1 MLMREGRGFVLLG
14 MVVVIWVLSGFLI
27 QRILQPSEFNHPVT
41 MTVLSVGLCG
51 LLLLIPREFREPKH
65 ESAVKPL
72 LKYENRDKSTQIV
85 ILGIIWLAGQLLYN
99 MSLRH
104 MSVSANTAV
113 SSSSS
118 VFTFLFSVLLLRGYS
133 ITIPAVCAL
142 ACSSAGVLVIANLT
156 TEGPETG
163 SHSSVLG
170 VVMALIAC
178 ACYGLFTTL
187 LKLYYPSDKTMSVV
201 SLFGYLGM
209 VAWAIGI
216 PLIAFAHLTD
226 IDPFSLPTSTRVIS
240 GIIANS
246 LVGSVLSDILLAQSV
261 LLLNPIT
268 VSIGLTFTMPFSSI
282 IDSAVFGYHPFQ
294 IASLAAMTLQL
305 TAICLISYDNRINNR
320 I

>member
-1 MLMREGRGFVLLG
+1 M
-14 MVVVIWVLSGFLI
+14 VIWVLSGFLI

-41 MTVLSVGLCG
+41 MTVLSVGLCS
-51 LLLLIPREFREPKH
+51 LLLLVPREFREPKY
-65 ESAVKPL
+65 ESNSKPL
-72 LKYENRDKSTQIV
+72 LKYEKSKKLTEIV
-85 ILGIIWLAGQLLYN
+85 ILGIIWLAAQLLYN

-118 VFTFLFSVLLLRGYS
+118 LFTFIFSVLLLRGYS

-142 ACSSAGVLVIANLT
+142 ACSSAGVLLIAT
-156 TEGPETG
+156 IDPEGSDTG
-163 SHSSVLG
+163 SHSSVIG
-170 VVMALIAC
+170 VIMAVSAC

-187 LKLYYPSDKTMSVV
+187 LKLYYPSEHSMSVV

-216 PLIAFAHLTD
+216 PLIALAHLTQ
-226 IDPFSLPTSTRVIS
+226 IDSFSLPTSMRVVG
-240 GIIANS
+240 GIVANS

-261 LLLNPIT
+261 LLLNPVT
-268 VSIGLTFTMPFSSI
+268 VSIGLTLTMPLSSI
-282 IDSAVFGYHPFQ
+282 IDSTVFGYHPFEF
-294 IASLAAMTLQL
+294 ASLAAMTLQF
-305 TAICLISYDNRINNR
+305 TAICLISYDNRMNNR